1 MLNAVMAGKRR
12 GTGLENQ
19 KQALGLARPA
29 YPSDVTNSTDL
40 SAGLAR
46 PAYTLPLVRLS

>member
-19 KQALGLARPA
+19 KQALGPGTACVPIRCDKLDRPI
-29 YPSDVTNSTDL
+29 
-40 SAGLAR
+40 GR
-46 PAYTLPLVRLS
+46 PR